1 MNGYWLDCFSMNERA
16 WSLFLLAWS
25 VNCLLLSSMHLHVT
39 DSEFHGG
46 TDWQIRPILVAE
58 TCGFP
63 FSLSVSISI
72 LPNWYVKHI
81 YHFIV
86 PNPMFSDS
94 VPIQIS
100 LAARVHPLRYH
111 VHIQIHYKRMFDV
124 TGEEGFRYHFQVP

>member
-72 LPNWYVKHI
+72 LPN
-81 YHFIV
+81 
-86 PNPMFSDS
+86 
-94 VPIQIS
+94 
-100 LAARVHPLRYH
+100 
-111 VHIQIHYKRMFDV
+111 
-124 TGEEGFRYHFQVP
+124 